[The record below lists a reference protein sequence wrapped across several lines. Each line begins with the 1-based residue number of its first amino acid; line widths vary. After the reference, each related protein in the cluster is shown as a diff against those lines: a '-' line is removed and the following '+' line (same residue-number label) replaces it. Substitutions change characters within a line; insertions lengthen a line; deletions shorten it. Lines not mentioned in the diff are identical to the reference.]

1 MQQTFPA
8 LGRYISILDRLM
20 KMYYD
25 HGLSDFQIGWD
36 SKFLEYLGDTQGLLS
51 KR

>member
-25 HGLSDFQIGWD
+25 HGLSDFQIGW
-36 SKFLEYLGDTQGLLS
+36 GQ
-51 KR
+51 